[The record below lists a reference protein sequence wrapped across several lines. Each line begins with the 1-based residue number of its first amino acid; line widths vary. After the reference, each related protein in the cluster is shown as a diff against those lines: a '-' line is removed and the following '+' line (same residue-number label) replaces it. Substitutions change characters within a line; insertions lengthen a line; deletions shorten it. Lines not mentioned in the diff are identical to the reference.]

1 MEELSGFFSS
11 CWLQVIAA
19 ILASYLVSSVN
30 TSIIVTKIVMH
41 QDIRNMG
48 SGNAGFTNVLRC
60 VGKGPAAITFVG
72 DFLKGVVSVGI
83 AMLLMLTVKTDTPDL
98 YRGYLMY
105 IAGLFAVVGHT
116 FPVYYKFKGGK
127 GVVTS
132 FAVMLMTDW
141 RTLVCAL
148 VIFAVV
154 FLICHIISV
163 CALFNYAIYT
173 FTAFTWRYLD
183 YCGITSAVSPLPAP
197 TLPFVFFSAFIALL
211 IGIMVIVR
219 HKDNIIRLRNGTEKK
234 IHAKQ

>member
-1 MEELSGFFSS
+1 MMS
-11 CWLQVIAA
+11 
-19 ILASYLVSSVN
+19 
-30 TSIIVTKIVMH
+30 
-41 QDIRNMG
+41 
-48 SGNAGFTNVLRC
+48 
-60 VGKGPAAITFVG
+60 
-72 DFLKGVVSVGI
+72 

-163 CALFNYAIYT
+163 CALFNFAIYT

-211 IGIMVIVR
+211 IGILVIVR

>member
-1 MEELSGFFSS
+1 MVALAMILSYIEALIPFSFGIPGIK
-11 CWLQVIAA
+11 LGLANLVVLAA
-19 ILASYLVSSVN
+19 LYLFGPVQALLISVVRIFLI
-30 TSIIVTKIVMH
+30 S
-41 QDIRNMG
+41 
-48 SGNAGFTNVLRC
+48 
-60 VGKGPAAITFVG
+60 ITFG
-72 DFLKGVVSVGI
+72 SM
-83 AMLLMLTVKTDTPDL
+83 AALLYSL
-98 YRGYLMY
+98 
-105 IAGLFAVVGHT
+105 AGGLL
-116 FPVYYKFKGGK
+116 
-127 GVVTS
+127 S

-163 CALFNYAIYT
+163 CALFNFAIYT

-211 IGIMVIVR
+211 IGILVIVR

>member
-1 MEELSGFFSS
+1 MIVLYIIMA
-11 CWLQVIAA
+11 LIAYA
-19 ILASYLVSSVN
+19 IGSISSSV
-30 TSIIVTKIVMH
+30 IVTKKLAGFDV
-41 QDIRNMG
+41 REKG
-48 SGNAGFTNVLRC
+48 SGNAGSTNVLRTA
-60 VGKGPAAITFVG
+60 GKKAALITLVC
-72 DFLKGVVSVGI
+72 DILKGVVAVLI
-83 AMLLMLTVKTDTPDL
+83 AKILGLIFANSNQALLVE
-98 YRGYLMY
+98 
-105 IAGLFAVVGHT
+105 IAGLAVVVGHT
-116 FPVYYKFKGGK
+116 FPVFFGFKGGK

-163 CALFNYAIYT
+163 CALFNFAIYT

-211 IGIMVIVR
+211 IGILVIVR